1 MATGL
6 EVADLSAWHGQAKA
20 LWGVSIEVGRGEI
33 VGILGRNGAGKTTLL
48 RSIAGLQAHVAGSVR
63 LDGRELAGL
72 RTDEIARCGI
82 AMLRESGKLPASLTV
97 LQNLSLGQR
106 LARKKGKGARALGD
120 VWAWFPLLEPLQD
133 RKAGLLSGGQRQ
145 ALALAVA
152 FIAEPEVMLL
162 DEPSAG
168 LSPPV
173 AQELFRTIRQL
184 ADAGATVLMAEQHPA
199 WLIGVADRGYLLE
212 VGRITGA
219 GGIEELVKNARV
231 GDMA

>member
-1 MATGL
+1 MRL
-6 EVADLSAWHGQAKA
+6 EIANLSSWYGQAQA
-20 LWGVSIEVGRGEI
+20 LWDISIAVGEGEI

-48 RSIAGLQAHVAGSVR
+48 RSIAGLQSRIQGRVT
-63 LDGRELAGL
+63 LDGRQLAGM
-72 RTDEIARCGI
+72 RTSDIALQGL

-97 LQNLSLGQR
+97 SQNLSLGQR
-106 LARKKGKGARALGD
+106 VARRKGMAGRSLAD
-120 VWAWFPLLEPLQD
+120 VWRWFPLLEPLRD

-152 FIAEPEVMLL
+152 FVSQPSVMLL

-173 AQELFRTIRQL
+173 AQELFKTIRQL
-184 ADAGATVLMAEQHPA
+184 ADAGATVLMVEQHPA
-199 WLIGVADRGYLLE
+199 WLVGVANRGYLLE
-212 VGRITGA
+212 VGRITGEGA
-219 GGIEELVKNARV
+219 VEELVRNARG